1 MPEQNTCECSTC
13 KQKVLLER
21 KYPQKEIGIQYAAM
35 KLQEELFLL
44 MSAEELE
51 YFYEGVQGPYL
62 KPSTQKSKRYTL
74 AYGVFRTQKNWNSD
88 FEDLKSSKG
97 TEYFSFDYKTKEMQL
112 VKVVDYVISQ
122 QENEE
127 VKVAV
132 LIESDKELSFPESDA
147 ELATTLTKYMSDLGT
162 KLTDLIF
169 SRIEQGIF
177 RLDQGYLIEEN
188 QKEKWQGLIDRT
200 ILSDIAYK
208 RFLLIDRDNRRR
220 EDRT

>member
-1 MPEQNTCECSTC
+1 MTEQNTCECSIC

-21 KYPQKEIGIQYAAM
+21 KYPEKEIGIQYAAM
-35 KLQEELFLL
+35 KLQADLFLL

-51 YFYEGVQGPYL
+51 YFYEGVRGPYL
-62 KPSTQKSKRYTL
+62 KLCTQKSKRYTL

-97 TEYFSFDYKTKEMQL
+97 TKYFSFDYKTKEMQL

-132 LIESDKELSFPESDA
+132 LIESDKELSFPESDS
-147 ELATTLTKYMSDLGT
+147 ELAITLTKYMPDLGT

-169 SRIEQGIF
+169 SRIEYGIF
-177 RLDQGYLIEEN
+177 RLDKGQVISEKQMEN
-188 QKEKWQGLIDRT
+188 WKQLVNIG
-200 ILSDIAYK
+200 ILSSIEFK
-208 RFLLIDRDNRRR
+208 RFLLIDV
-220 EDRT
+220 

>member
-1 MPEQNTCECSTC
+1 
-13 KQKVLLER
+13 
-21 KYPQKEIGIQYAAM
+21 
-35 KLQEELFLL
+35 
-44 MSAEELE
+44 
-51 YFYEGVQGPYL
+51 
-62 KPSTQKSKRYTL
+62 
-74 AYGVFRTQKNWNSD
+74 
-88 FEDLKSSKG
+88 
-97 TEYFSFDYKTKEMQL
+97 MQL
-112 VKVVDYVISQ
+112 VKVVDYVIYQ

>member
-1 MPEQNTCECSTC
+1 MTEQNTCECPTC
-13 KQKVLLER
+13 KQRVLLEE
-21 KYPQKEIGIQYAAM
+21 KYPEKEIGIQYAAM
-35 KLQEELFLL
+35 KLQEDLFLL

-51 YFYEGVQGPYL
+51 YLGEGAREPCL
-62 KPSTQKSKRYTL
+62 KLSTQKSKRYTL
-74 AYGVFRTQKNWNSD
+74 AYGIFRTQKNWNSD
-88 FEDLKSSKG
+88 FENLKLSKG
-97 TEYFSFDYKTKEMQL
+97 AEYFSFDYKTKEMQL

-132 LIESDKELSFPESDA
+132 LLESDKELSFPESDSD
-147 ELATTLTKYMSDLGT
+147 LATTLTKYMSDLGT

-188 QKEKWQGLIDRT
+188 KKEKWQGLIDRT
-200 ILSDIAYK
+200 ILSDITYK
-208 RFLLIDRDNRRR
+208 RFLLID
-220 EDRT
+220 

>member
-1 MPEQNTCECSTC
+1 MTEQNTCECPTC
-13 KQKVLLER
+13 KKRALLQE
-21 KYPQKEIGIQYAAM
+21 KYPEKEIGIQYAAM
-35 KLQEELFLL
+35 KLQEDLFLL

-51 YFYEGVQGPYL
+51 YFYEGVRGPYL
-62 KPSTQKSKRYTL
+62 KPSTQKNKRYTL
-74 AYGVFRTQKNWNSD
+74 AYGVFRTQKNCNSD

-112 VKVVDYVISQ
+112 VRVVDYVISH

-169 SRIEQGIF
+169 SRIENGIF
-177 RLDQGYLIEEN
+177 RLDKGQVISEKQKKNWKQLVDIE
-188 QKEKWQGLIDRT
+188 
-200 ILSDIAYK
+200 ILSNIEHK
-208 RFLLIDRDNRRR
+208 RFLLID
-220 EDRT
+220 

>member
-1 MPEQNTCECSTC
+1 MENKPTCVCGTC
-13 KQKVLLER
+13 KQRALLGE
-21 KYPQKEIGIQYAAM
+21 KYPEKEIGIQYAAM
-35 KLQEELFLL
+35 KLQEDFFLL

-51 YFYEGVQGPYL
+51 YFGEGAREPCL

-74 AYGVFRTQKNWNSD
+74 AYGIFRTQKNWNSD

-112 VKVVDYVISQ
+112 VRVVDYVISQ

-132 LIESDKELSFPESDA
+132 LLESDKELSFPASDA

-200 ILSDIAYK
+200 ILSDITYK
-208 RFLLIDRDNRRR
+208 RFLLID
-220 EDRT
+220 